1 MNNILLENIGCNS
14 IPLNIQISELKPLGL
29 FLGKGNQ
36 ALEIA
41 IFESIK
47 KPTNSKVHEAFR
59 TRKARRATPVLI
71 VIQYSDGTILC
82 GTNGDDPPIYSV
94 YDFNQVE
101 RLCGIALEK
110 PDRNSAIRF
119 LSDTIPSLETSL
131 PGILN
136 QGFLSSN
143 ELING
148 TILRTDWTK
157 AVNKTTQILHK
168 TGKELIT
175 SLGFKTNKIDN
186 LTEILTSNEEN
197 IALGV
202 FLNESEL
209 PQLPNNRFNNFSPI
223 SYALTKADKLRLQW
237 VLITQKDRIRLYS
250 TKNVGV
256 AFRGRV
262 ETFLECQPLLLSSKN
277 LGLLW
282 LLFSAEALKEG
293 GTINSILENSKR
305 FAADLADK
313 LRERIYENVIPK
325 LAMSISKVRKISN
338 PKKDDLLLAYEMAVT
353 VLFRLLF
360 ISYAEDSDFLPFKNN
375 ENYRKRSL
383 KQKARELAK
392 SVLEKNNLS
401 LGDHHWTE
409 TEQLWNA
416 LSKGN
421 GEWGIPAYGGAM
433 FSDDKLISRAGYEL
447 SKISIPNDPF
457 EEILCN
463 LLLTDNDSL
472 AFAPIDFRSLSVRE
486 FGTIYEGLLESE
498 LSIAEENL
506 TVDKKG
512 SFLPAKNNDQIVIQK
527 GQIYLHDR
535 SGVRKS
541 TGSFFTKEFLVEYL
555 LDRSL
560 DPALDEH
567 LERISKLDDADRTEQ
582 LFDFRVADIAMGSGH
597 FLVAAIDRIEFRF
610 ARWLDEN
617 PTPGI
622 LRELQ
627 FLRGAAQNSL
637 GELSETVVIDDSQLL
652 RRMIARKCIYGVDL
666 NPITVQLSQ
675 LSIWIHTFVPG
686 LPLSLLDHNLI
697 KGNSLVGVASLNEIY
712 EKFQQ
717 GKGTL
722 FEVNADYLLGE
733 AAKPLMELAK
743 MSDASIKDIENARIL
758 MKDARQKTLTTKA
771 LCDLITAQPIST
783 NATLKGYLFENWD
796 LQKDDVLNS
805 TAFKISK
812 DILSKINPVH
822 FPVAFPEVFLGYSKG
837 FNVILGNPP
846 WEAIKVEE
854 KKFWARYYPGIKSKS
869 QREFEA
875 EKVNLYSSRPDLLR
889 LMHLEKNEQDQIRK
903 IILAGN
909 YPGIGKGDPDLYK
922 AFSWR
927 FVNLISKKNGSLG
940 IVMPRSAISANGSQE
955 FRRYIAK
962 NSESVDISL
971 LRNSAK
977 WVFDIDPRYTIALIS
992 ISKKVYNFPGIFLK
1006 GPFISLEHF
1015 QEGINKKYI
1024 PIKFDEIE
1032 SWTEDC
1038 AFPLLPNPE
1047 SLDVLRQLK
1056 KSPFITA
1063 DISNDWFLKPRRE
1076 LDASLQKNLM
1086 DLESKNC
1093 PEGFWPVY
1101 KGASFDIWNSD
1112 TKEYYA
1118 WGDPK
1123 IIKPFLLSR
1132 EVNRAEREGRNSNF
1146 RTIHAENPRISF
1158 RLITRATDNRT
1169 MRASLIPPKCFQQHS
1184 VQFIEFIR
1192 GDLYDQIYVLGFLS
1206 SIPLDWYSRKFV
1218 ELNFTFNY
1226 FNSLPIPRLER
1237 THSLWSEVIK
1247 FSGRLAFED
1256 LRFKDWANK
1265 IDIECGSLESSEK
1278 NEYICKLD
1286 AVVAKIYG
1294 LNENQVIHIYE
1305 TFHQGWD
1312 FEPNL
1317 KKVLNFFDA
1326 YKQTNE

>member
-1 MNNILLENIGCNS
+1 MKNNLLENIGSNL
-14 IPLNIQISELKPLGL
+14 IPLNIQISELVPLGL

-41 IFESIK
+41 FFESFK
-47 KPTNSKVHEAFR
+47 KPTNSKVNEAFR

-71 VIQYSDGTILC
+71 VIQYTDGITLC
-82 GTNGDDPPIYSV
+82 GTSGDDPPIHNVS
-94 YDFNQVE
+94 DFKQVE
-101 RLCGIALEK
+101 RLCSIALEK

-131 PGILN
+131 PGIFN
-136 QGFLSSN
+136 QGLLSSN
-143 ELING
+143 ELIHG
-148 TILRTDWTK
+148 TKVRADWTN
-157 AVNKTTQILHK
+157 AVDKTAKILNKS
-168 TGKELIT
+168 GKELIT
-175 SLGFKTNKIDN
+175 SLGFKTDRIDN
-186 LTEILTSNEEN
+186 LTELLTTNEEN

-202 FLNESEL
+202 FLNENEL
-209 PQLPNNRFNNFSPI
+209 PQLANNRFNNISPI

-250 TKNVGV
+250 TKNLGV
-256 AFRGRV
+256 ASRGRI
-262 ETFLECQPLLLSSKN
+262 ETFIECQPLLLSSKN

-282 LLFSAEALKEG
+282 LLFSSEALKDG
-293 GTINSILENSKR
+293 GTLNSILENSKR
-305 FAADLADK
+305 FAADLADR

-325 LAMSISKVRKISN
+325 LAMSISKVRNILN
-338 PKKDDLLLAYEMAVT
+338 PQKDDLVLAYEMAVT

-360 ISYAEDSDFLPFKNN
+360 ISYAEDRDFLPFKNN

-383 KQKARELAK
+383 KKKARELAK
-392 SVLEKNNLS
+392 SVLEKNNFG
-401 LGDHHWTE
+401 LGDHHWRE
-409 TEQLWNA
+409 TEQLWNSI
-416 LSKGN
+416 SKGN

-433 FSDDKLISRAGYEL
+433 FSDDKSISRAGYEL

-472 AFAPIDFRSLSVRE
+472 AYAPIDFRSLSVRE

-506 TVDKKG
+506 TIDKKG
-512 SFLPAKNNDQIVIQK
+512 SFLPAQKKDQIVIKK
-527 GQIYLHDR
+527 GEIYLHDR

-567 LERISKLDDADRTEQ
+567 LERITKLDEAERTEQ

-610 ARWLDEN
+610 ALWLEEN

-627 FLRGAAQNSL
+627 FMRGAAKKSL
-637 GELSETVVIDDSQLL
+637 GELSETVVIEDSQLL

-712 EKFQQ
+712 DKFQE

-743 MSDASIKDIENARIL
+743 MSDASIKDIEDARIL
-758 MKDARQKTLTTKA
+758 MKEARQKTLTTQA
-771 LCDLITAQPIST
+771 LCDLITAQPISN
-783 NATLKGYLFENWD
+783 NAILKGYIFENWD

-805 TAFKISK
+805 TALKISQ
-812 DILSKINPVH
+812 DILSNINPVH

-875 EKVNLYSSRPDLLR
+875 EKVKLYSSRPDLLR
-889 LMHLEKNEQDQIRK
+889 LMNLEKNEQDQIRK

-927 FVNLISKKNGSLG
+927 FVNLISQKNGSLG
-940 IVMPRSAISANGSQE
+940 VVMPRSAISANGSQE
-955 FRRYIAK
+955 FRRYISR
-962 NSESVDISL
+962 NSESVDITL

-977 WVFDIDPRYTIALIS
+977 WVFDIHPQYTVALIS
-992 ISKKVYNFPGIFLK
+992 ITRKVNNFSGIFLK
-1006 GPFISLEHF
+1006 GPFISLDHF
-1015 QEGINKKYI
+1015 KDGINKKYL
-1024 PIKFDEIE
+1024 PVTIKEIE

-1038 AFPLLPNPE
+1038 VFPLLPNPE

-1056 KSPFITA
+1056 KSPCITT
-1063 DISNDWFLKPRRE
+1063 DIPNDWFVKPRRE

-1086 DLESKNC
+1086 DLESHEC
-1093 PEGFWPVY
+1093 PEGFWPIY

-1118 WGDPK
+1118 WGNPK
-1123 IIKPFLLSR
+1123 IIKPFLLKR
-1132 EVNRAEREGRNSNF
+1132 ELNRAEREGRNSNF
-1146 RTIHAENPRISF
+1146 KNIHAENPRISF

-1169 MRASLIPPKCFQQHS
+1169 MRVSLIPPKCFQQHS
-1184 VQFIEFIR
+1184 VQFLEFIR
-1192 GDLYDQIYVLGFLS
+1192 GDVYDQLFVLGFLS

-1237 THSLWSEVIK
+1237 SNPLWMDAIK
-1247 FSGRLAFED
+1247 LSGRLAFED
-1256 LRFKDWANK
+1256 LRFDDWAK
-1265 IDIECGSLESSEK
+1265 KLDIECGYLESFEK
-1278 NEYICKLD
+1278 NDYICKLD
-1286 AVVAKIYG
+1286 AVVANIYG
-1294 LNENQVIHIYE
+1294 LNKNQVIHIYE
-1305 TFHQGWD
+1305 TFHHGWD

-1317 KKVLNFFDA
+1317 RKVIKYFEEYSPNS
-1326 YKQTNE
+1326 